1 MTASEKPQ
9 RTVQELLVQALESLP
24 PDERQRVTAWVLSR
38 SSSPTTS
45 VAMLGRRQNEELL
58 HVLAPNP
65 ESFRE
70 LYGRSSGGSQQ
81 VVPVRLPA
89 DLHARLRLWC
99 AAHGFSMATVVRGLV
114 ARFLDGQA
122 PAEPSP

>member
-1 MTASEKPQ
+1 MTTSKKPE
-9 RTVQELLVQALESLP
+9 RTVQELLVQALESLTS
-24 PDERQRVTAWVLSR
+24 DERQRVTAWVLSR
-38 SSSPTTS
+38 STS
-45 VAMLGRRQNEELL
+45 APGVAMLGRRQNDELL

-70 LYGRSSGGSQQ
+70 LYGRSPGGSQQ

-99 AAHGFSMATVVRGLV
+99 TEHGFSMATVVRGLV

-122 PAEPSP
+122 PPPPS

>member
-1 MTASEKPQ
+1 MSASEKPE
-9 RTVQELLVQALESLP
+9 RTVQELLAQALESLTSE
-24 PDERQRVTAWVLSR
+24 ERQRVTAWVLSR
-38 SSSPTTS
+38 PNSTAPSL
-45 VAMLGRRQNEELL
+45 AMLGRRQNEDLL

-99 AAHGFSMATVVRGLV
+99 TDHGFSMATVVRGLV

-122 PAEPSP
+122 PAEP

>member
-1 MTASEKPQ
+1 MTKSEQPE
-9 RTVQELLVQALESLP
+9 RTVQELLAQALESLTSQ
-24 PDERQRVTAWVLSR
+24 ERQRVTAWVLTR
-38 SSSPTTS
+38 SNSTAPSL
-45 VAMLGRRQNEELL
+45 AMLGRRQNEELL

-70 LYGRSSGGSQQ
+70 LYGRAPGGSQQ

-89 DLHARLRLWC
+89 DLHVRLREWC
-99 AAHGFSMATVVRGLV
+99 AEHGFSMATVVRGLV

-122 PAEPSP
+122 PAS

>member
-1 MTASEKPQ
+1 MTASEESA
-9 RTVQELLVQALESLP
+9 RTVPELLAQALESLTS
-24 PDERQRVTAWVLSR
+24 DERQRVTAWFLSR
-38 SSSPTTS
+38 SSGVTS
-45 VAMLGRRQNEELL
+45 SLATLGRRQNEELL

-70 LYGRSSGGSQQ
+70 LYGRSPGGSQQ

-99 AAHGFSMATVVRGLV
+99 ADHGFSMATVVRGLV

-122 PAEPSP
+122 PVEP

>member
-1 MTASEKPQ
+1 MTKSEKPE
-9 RTVQELLVQALESLP
+9 RTVQELLAQALESLTS
-24 PDERQRVTAWVLSR
+24 DERQRVTAWFLSR
-38 SSSPTTS
+38 SSGVTS
-45 VAMLGRRQNEELL
+45 SLATLGRRQNEELL

-70 LYGRSSGGSQQ
+70 LYGRSPGGSQQ

-99 AAHGFSMATVVRGLV
+99 ADHGFSMATVVRGLV

-122 PAEPSP
+122 PVEP

>member
-1 MTASEKPQ
+1 MAVACAASDTAISSAISSVWGCGMTASEKPQ

-45 VAMLGRRQNEELL
+45 VGMPGRRQNEELL

-65 ESFRE
+65 ESFRD

-81 VVPVRLPA
+81 VVPVR
-89 DLHARLRLWC
+89 
-99 AAHGFSMATVVRGLV
+99 
-114 ARFLDGQA
+114 
-122 PAEPSP
+122 

>member
-1 MTASEKPQ
+1 MTKSEKPE
-9 RTVQELLVQALESLP
+9 RTVQELLAQALESLTS
-24 PDERQRVTAWVLSR
+24 DERQRVTAWFLSR
-38 SSSPTTS
+38 SSGVTS
-45 VAMLGRRQNEELL
+45 GLATLGRRQNEELL

-70 LYGRSSGGSQQ
+70 LYGRSPGGSQQ

-99 AAHGFSMATVVRGLV
+99 TDHGFSMATVVRGLV
-114 ARFLDGQA
+114 ARFLDDQA
-122 PAEPSP
+122 PVEP

>member
-1 MTASEKPQ
+1 MTASEKSA
-9 RTVQELLVQALESLP
+9 RTVPELLAQALESLTSE
-24 PDERQRVTAWVLSR
+24 ERQRVTAWVLSR
-38 SSSPTTS
+38 PSGPAPSL
-45 VAMLGRRQNEELL
+45 AMLGRRQNDELL

-70 LYGRSSGGSQQ
+70 LYGRSPGGSQQ

-99 AAHGFSMATVVRGLV
+99 TDHGFSMATVVRGLV

-122 PAEPSP
+122 PTEP